1 MEVRRGEKET
11 GEKEASKEKERAGK
25 GKKRMAG
32 EEEKIS
38 GRQAVEEIVTEAC
51 R

>member
-25 GKKRMAG
+25 GKKRMA